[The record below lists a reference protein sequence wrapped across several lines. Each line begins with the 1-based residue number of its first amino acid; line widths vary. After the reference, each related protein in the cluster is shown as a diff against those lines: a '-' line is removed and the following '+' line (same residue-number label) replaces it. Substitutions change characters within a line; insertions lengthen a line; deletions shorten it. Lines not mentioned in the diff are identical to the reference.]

1 MASPDKMM
9 KRIGLYVEAGTSPD
23 NYTLTPEAV
32 PMEFIYGTN
41 SGGLTKLEIFLDDM
55 EVGAS
60 KELQLPGSDVESFFG
75 CCSSQLMQGIKNMYL
90 KPENFFLRLRL
101 ATCDEVDP
109 REIVKAISQALTHGG
124 CGGSCGCGCG

>member
-9 KRIGLYVEAGTSPD
+9 KRIVLYVEAGTSPD

-32 PMEFIYGTN
+32 PLEFIYGTN
-41 SGGLTKLEIFLDDM
+41 SGGLTQLEIFLDDIQ
-55 EVGAS
+55 VGMS
-60 KELQLPGSDVESFFG
+60 KVLQLPGTDVESFFG
-75 CCSSQLMQGIKNMYL
+75 CHYSQLQQGFKMYL
-90 KPENFFLRLRL
+90 RPETLFLRMRL
-101 ATCDEVDP
+101 ESCVEVDP